1 MILLSEVADKIRNEI
16 RTWPS
21 HRTLKVRILI
31 DPSLN
36 DAREGDDGILSE
48 VLMIPVGLLP
58 GTISGLDIELSGN
71 DDEINIFFRF
81 DAMSTLSLPSWN
93 NLAKKAAGWNP
104 QIRSDENGIMLTIAL
119 PASDAYPPVNLNAM
133 ALETGIRTDE
143 ARSILKGFIINARS
157 HLKILRDRT
166 ENYGNEERFR
176 AAHTLK
182 GAGKTLRAPEL
193 ASAAGALERNI
204 RENIGTAGELKN
216 LESVWNRI
224 ERWFEGEGT

>member
-21 HRTLKVRILI
+21 HRNLKVRILI

-36 DAREGDDGILSE
+36 DAREGDDWILSE
-48 VLMIPVGLLP
+48 VMMMPVGLLP
-58 GTISGLDIELSGN
+58 GTVTGLDIELSGN
-71 DDEINIFFRF
+71 DNEICIFFRF
-81 DAMSTLSLPSWN
+81 DTISALSLPSWN
-93 NLAKKAAGWNP
+93 NLAKKAAGWKP

-133 ALETGIRTDE
+133 ALETGIQTDE

-157 HLKILRDRT
+157 HLEILRDRT

-193 ASAAGALERNI
+193 ASAAMALERNI
-204 RENIGTAGELKN
+204 RENIGTAGELRK

-224 ERWFEGEGT
+224 ERWFEGEDT